1 MNLESIGASLL
12 LIISVVGAIYAI
24 MKIMFKDIFIAISA
38 LDGKIVLMDT
48 HISEIKTENTLM
60 ESRWVETNK
69 RMDGVY
75 HILLKRI
82 KEE

>member
-1 MNLESIGASLL
+1 MTLESIGASLL
-12 LIISVVGAIYAI
+12 LIISVVGTIYAI

-60 ESRWVETNK
+60 ENRWVETNK